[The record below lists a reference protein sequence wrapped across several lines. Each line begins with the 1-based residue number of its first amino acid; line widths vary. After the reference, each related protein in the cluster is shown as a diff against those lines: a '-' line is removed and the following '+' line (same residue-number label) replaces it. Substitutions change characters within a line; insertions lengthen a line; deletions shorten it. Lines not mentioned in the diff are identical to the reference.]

1 MSRPLPPLNSLRAF
15 EAAARHLSFTK
26 AAEELHVTPAAVS
39 QQIKLLEEHCG
50 TKLFR
55 RLTRALMLTDAG
67 QAALPPLREG
77 FDKLAEAVD
86 RLRSHDRGG
95 ILTVSVPPS
104 FGAKWLVHR
113 LDRLNAAHPEFD
125 VRIDA
130 TDTLVDFSD
139 AGVDIALRYGRGT
152 YPGLHAE
159 HLMPEVAFPVCSPAL
174 LEGEHPLRAPEDLSH
189 HTLLHVQWK
198 MEHEAAP
205 NWRMWLRAAGIEG
218 IDAERGPR
226 FTIEGMTVQAAIEGQ
241 GWRSRAARWSP
252 TTSRPAAWSARSAR
266 PSARPPPSAIIWST
280 RRRTPKA
287 PRSRRSATGS
297 WRRSRKT
304 RMLKTR
310 RPQGLNL
317 SRPHWRGAKAP
328 RHESCEGLSQP
339 P

>member
-241 GWRSRAARWSP
+241 GVALASGSLVSDDLKAGRLVRPFGPTICEATAFSYYLVYPQANAESP
-252 TTSRPAAWSARSAR
+252 KV
-266 PSARPPPSAIIWST
+266 
-280 RRRTPKA
+280 KA
-287 PRSRRSATGS
+287 FRDWIMAEIAKDADAQDPQTAGS
-297 WRRSRKT
+297 
-304 RMLKTR
+304 
-310 RPQGLNL
+310 
-317 SRPHWRGAKAP
+317 
-328 RHESCEGLSQP
+328 
-339 P
+339 

>member
-174 LEGEHPLRAPEDLSH
+174 LEGEHPLRRPEDLSH

-205 NWRMWLRAAGIEG
+205 NWRMWLRAAGVED

-241 GWRSRAARWSP
+241 GVALASGSLVSDDLKAGRLVRPFGPTICEATAFSYYLVYPQANAESP
-252 TTSRPAAWSARSAR
+252 KVKAFRDWIMAEIAMDTETAGDPA
-266 PSARPPPSAIIWST
+266 
-280 RRRTPKA
+280 
-287 PRSRRSATGS
+287 
-297 WRRSRKT
+297 
-304 RMLKTR
+304 
-310 RPQGLNL
+310 
-317 SRPHWRGAKAP
+317 
-328 RHESCEGLSQP
+328 
-339 P
+339 

>member
-139 AGVDIALRYGRGT
+139 AGVDFALRYGRGT

-241 GWRSRAARWSP
+241 GVALASGSLVSDDLKAGRLVRPFGPTICEATAFSYYLVYPQANAESPKVMAFRDWIMAEIAKDTEAAGD
-252 TTSRPAAWSARSAR
+252 PA
-266 PSARPPPSAIIWST
+266 
-280 RRRTPKA
+280 
-287 PRSRRSATGS
+287 
-297 WRRSRKT
+297 
-304 RMLKTR
+304 
-310 RPQGLNL
+310 
-317 SRPHWRGAKAP
+317 
-328 RHESCEGLSQP
+328 
-339 P
+339 

>member
-67 QAALPPLREG
+67 QAALPPLRES
-77 FDKLAEAVD
+77 FDKLSEAVD
-86 RLRSHDRGG
+86 KMRAHDRGG

-174 LEGEHPLRAPEDLSH
+174 LESEHPLRTPEDLSH

-241 GWRSRAARWSP
+241 GVALASGSLVSDDLKAGRLVRPFGPTICEATAFSYYLVYPQANADSPKVKAFRDWIMAEIAKDTEAAD
-252 TTSRPAAWSARSAR
+252 TPA
-266 PSARPPPSAIIWST
+266 
-280 RRRTPKA
+280 
-287 PRSRRSATGS
+287 
-297 WRRSRKT
+297 
-304 RMLKTR
+304 
-310 RPQGLNL
+310 
-317 SRPHWRGAKAP
+317 
-328 RHESCEGLSQP
+328 
-339 P
+339 

>member
-77 FDKLAEAVD
+77 FDRMVEAVD
-86 RLRSHDRGG
+86 RMRAHDRSD

-104 FGAKWLVHR
+104 FGAKWLVQR

-130 TDTLVDFSD
+130 TDTLADFSD
-139 AGVDIALRYGRGT
+139 TGVDIALRYGRGT
-152 YPGLHAE
+152 YPGLQSE
-159 HLMPEVAFPVCSPAL
+159 LLMPEVAFPVCSPAL
-174 LEGEHPLRAPEDLSH
+174 LEGEHPLREPADLRH

-205 NWRMWLRAAGIEG
+205 NWRMWLRAAGVED
-218 IDAERGPR
+218 IDVTRGPR

-241 GWRSRAARWSP
+241 GVALASGSLVSDDLKAGRLVRPFGPTICEATAFSYYLVYPPANADSP
-252 TTSRPAAWSARSAR
+252 KV
-266 PSARPPPSAIIWST
+266 
-280 RRRTPKA
+280 KA
-287 PRSRRSATGS
+287 FRE
-297 WRRSRKT
+297 WI
-304 RMLKTR
+304 
-310 RPQGLNL
+310 
-317 SRPHWRGAKAP
+317 KA
-328 RHESCEGLSQP
+328 EITADSDVETAEADAS
-339 P
+339 

>member
-67 QAALPPLREG
+67 QAALPPLRES
-77 FDKLAEAVD
+77 FDKLSEAVD
-86 RLRSHDRGG
+86 KMRAHDRGG

-174 LEGEHPLRAPEDLSH
+174 LEGEHPLRTPEDLSH

-205 NWRMWLRAAGIEG
+205 NWRMWLRAAGVEG

-241 GWRSRAARWSP
+241 GVALASGSLVSDDLKAGRLVRPFGPTICEATAFSYYLVYPQANADSP
-252 TTSRPAAWSARSAR
+252 KVKAFRDWIMAEIAKDADDRDPEISAS
-266 PSARPPPSAIIWST
+266 
-280 RRRTPKA
+280 
-287 PRSRRSATGS
+287 
-297 WRRSRKT
+297 
-304 RMLKTR
+304 
-310 RPQGLNL
+310 
-317 SRPHWRGAKAP
+317 
-328 RHESCEGLSQP
+328 
-339 P
+339 